1 MTLRRRLVLSIV
13 ALVVAVSAVIGA
25 GSIIALASIQTGTI
39 DSQLSKATDRA
50 STKFGEGQQNPNGQ
64 RPNDDALQPLGQ
76 AAGTLTA
83 YYFSGG
89 GAGGIVLTDNSSRLQ
104 LTTTQLDRL
113 GNVKVGVDPAT
124 MDLGGSL
131 GRYRVAAVQVDN
143 PVLGNAVL
151 VVGLPMSPVYE
162 SVRSLLLVVII
173 VVAAALVAASVV
185 AAVVVRRSL
194 RPLERVAETAS
205 TVARMP
211 LERSDA
217 LQDVRVPDTDPRTEV
232 GRVGSAFNRMLGHI
246 AGAMQARERSEQKV
260 RQFVA
265 DASHEL
271 RTPLASVR
279 GYAELTRRMGADLPK
294 DVVYAMSRIESESK
308 RMTSMVEDLLLLAR
322 LDEGREI
329 QFDDVDLT
337 GLVLDAVNDA
347 HAASPD
353 HPIEVDIPS
362 TPVTVVGDAARLH
375 QVIVNLVTNART
387 HTPDGTRITVGLAPS
402 ASGTGVDLTV
412 RDTGQGI
419 DPEFLP
425 KLFERFARADSSRS
439 RTAGSTGLG
448 LAIVDAVVQAHGGS
462 VDVTSEP
469 GDTVFTVHLPS
480 ERPAADAASA
490 ASGGASAAAA
500 GPAASS
506 ASASASASS
515 SGDAT
520 DDWSATPVPSATD

>member
-25 GSIIALASIQTGTI
+25 GSIIALASIQTGAI
-39 DSQLSKATDRA
+39 DGQLQKATSRA
-50 STKFGEGQQNPNGQ
+50 STKFGQGQQNPSG
-64 RPNDDALQPLGQ
+64 RPNDDLLQPLGQ

-83 YYFSGG
+83 YYFAGG
-89 GAGGIVLTDNSSRLQ
+89 GAGGIVLTEDSSRLQ
-104 LTTTQLDRL
+104 LTSSQLDRL
-113 GNVKVGVDPAT
+113 GDVKVGVAPAT

-162 SVRSLLLVVII
+162 SVRSLLLVVVL

-279 GYAELTRRMGADLPK
+279 GYAELTRRMGGDLPK
-294 DVVYAMSRIESESK
+294 DVVYAMGRIESESI

-347 HAASPD
+347 HAASPE
-353 HPIEVDIPS
+353 HPIEVDVPDQ
-362 TPVTVVGDAARLH
+362 PVVVVGDAARLH

-402 ASGTGVDLTV
+402 ASGSGVDLTV

-439 RTAGSTGLG
+439 RSAGSTGLG

-462 VDVTSEP
+462 VDVASEP
-469 GDTVFTVHLPS
+469 GDTVFTVHLPA
-480 ERPAADAASA
+480 ERPAEP
-490 ASGGASAAAA
+490 AAA
-500 GPAASS
+500 PAASD
-506 ASASASASS
+506 
-515 SGDAT
+515 DAT
-520 DDWSATPVPSATD
+520 DGWSATPVPSATD

>member
-25 GSIIALASIQTGTI
+25 GSIVALFSIQRSAI
-39 DSQLSKATDRA
+39 DQQLQYATSRA
-50 STKFGEGQQNPNGQ
+50 QKSLQDQGPNGPSLEIG
-64 RPNDDALQPLGQ
+64 RPSGQ
-76 AAGTLTA
+76 AAGTLTV
-83 YYFSGG
+83 YFLDGTAAVGSVLDN
-89 GAGGIVLTDNSSRLQ
+89 AGDI
-104 LTTTQLDRL
+104 DRL
-113 GNVKVGVDPAT
+113 TGSSVRPLGGVAIDGAAHT
-124 MDLGGSL
+124 VDLGHDL
-131 GRYRVAAVQVDN
+131 GRYRVTAA
-143 PVLGNAVL
+143 PVGPAVL
-151 VVGLPMSPVYE
+151 VVGLPMAPVYE
-162 SVRSLLLVVII
+162 SVWKLFGWVLVVTALALL
-173 VVAAALVAASVV
+173 AATGV

-205 TVARMP
+205 SVARMP

-217 LQDVRVPDTDPRTEV
+217 LDGVRVPDADPRTEV
-232 GRVGSAFNRMLGHI
+232 GRVGTAFNRMLGHI

-279 GYAELTRRMGADLPK
+279 GYAELTRRMGADLPQ

-322 LDEGREI
+322 LDEGREV
-329 QFDDVDLT
+329 QFADVDLT

-353 HPIEVDIPS
+353 HPIEVDVPDV
-362 TPVTVVGDAARLH
+362 PVEVQGDAARLH
-375 QVIVNLVTNART
+375 QVVVNLVTNART

-402 ASGTGVDLTV
+402 PNGVDLTV

-462 VDVTSEP
+462 VEVASVP
-469 GDTVFTVHLPS
+469 GDTVFTVHLPTS
-480 ERPAADAASA
+480 RP
-490 ASGGASAAAA
+490 AAAA
-500 GPAASS
+500 GAGAAG
-506 ASASASASS
+506 AVA
-515 SGDAT
+515 AT
-520 DDWSATPVPSATD
+520 A

>member
-25 GSIIALASIQTGTI
+25 GSIIALASIQTGAI
-39 DSQLSKATDRA
+39 DQQLQNATKRA
-50 STKFGEGQQNPNGQ
+50 TNKFGQGQGDQPPGDDVL
-64 RPNDDALQPLGQ
+64 RPAGQ

-83 YYFSGG
+83 YYVVGR
-89 GAGGIVLTDNSSRLQ
+89 AGGIVIQDDGSPAALDADQ
-104 LTTTQLDRL
+104 LRRL
-113 GNVKVGVDPAT
+113 GDVKVGVDPAT
-124 MDLGGSL
+124 IDLGST
-131 GRYRVAAVQVDN
+131 GRYRVAAVRVDTGY
-143 PVLGNAVL
+143 PGDAVL
-151 VVGLPMSPVYE
+151 VVGLPMSPVYQ
-162 SVRSLLLVVII
+162 SVWSLLWVVIV
-173 VVAAALVAASVV
+173 VVATALLAASIV

-211 LERSDA
+211 LDRSDA
-217 LQDVRVPDTDPRTEV
+217 LDGVRVPDTDPRTEV

-246 AGAMQARERSEQKV
+246 GGAMQARERSEQKV

-279 GYAELTRRMGADLPK
+279 GYAELTRRMGGDLPQ
-294 DVVYAMSRIESESK
+294 DVVYAMSRIESESV

-329 QFDDVDLT
+329 AFDEVDLT

-347 HAASPD
+347 HAASPE
-353 HPIEVDIPS
+353 HPIEVDVPS
-362 TPVTVVGDAARLH
+362 SPVVVLGDAARLH

-387 HTPDGTRITVGLAPS
+387 HTPDGTRITVGIAAGPD
-402 ASGTGVDLTV
+402 GGVDLSV

-448 LAIVDAVVQAHGGS
+448 LAIVDAVVQAHGGT
-462 VDVTSEP
+462 VGVTSEP
-469 GDTVFTVHLPS
+469 GNTVFTVHLPGHS
-480 ERPAADAASA
+480 TPS
-490 ASGGASAAAA
+490 S
-500 GPAASS
+500 PASS
-506 ASASASASS
+506 E
-515 SGDAT
+515 AT
-520 DDWSATPVPSATD
+520 ADTADWSAAPAVSDTTT

>member
-39 DSQLSKATDRA
+39 DGQLQKATSRA
-50 STKFGEGQQNPNGQ
+50 STKFGQGDPNGQ
-64 RPNDDALQPLGQ
+64 RPNDDSLQPLGQ

-83 YYFSGG
+83 YYVTGG
-89 GAGGIVLTDNSSRLQ
+89 GAGGIVLNEDSSRSA
-104 LTTTQLDRL
+104 LTTEQLDRL
-113 GNVKVGVDPAT
+113 GDVKVGVDPAT
-124 MDLGGSL
+124 MDLKGSL

-162 SVRSLLLVVII
+162 SVRSLLVVVIL

-279 GYAELTRRMGADLPK
+279 GYAELTRRMGGDLPQ
-294 DVVYAMSRIESESK
+294 DVVYAMGRIESESI

-337 GLVLDAVNDA
+337 GLVFDAVNDA
-347 HAASPD
+347 HAASPE
-353 HPIEVDIPS
+353 HPIEVDVPDA
-362 TPVTVVGDAARLH
+362 PVVVVGDAARLH

-402 ASGTGVDLTV
+402 DSGSGVDLTV

-439 RTAGSTGLG
+439 RSAGSTGLG

-462 VDVTSEP
+462 VEVTSEP
-469 GDTVFTVHLPS
+469 GDTVFTVHLPA
-480 ERPAADAASA
+480 EQPAV
-490 ASGGASAAAA
+490 AAAA
-500 GPAASS
+500 AATASPASPASS
-506 ASASASASS
+506 DAPD
-515 SGDAT
+515 DAT
-520 DDWSATPVPSATD
+520 DGWSATPVPSATD

>member
-25 GSIIALASIQTGTI
+25 GSILALASIQTGAI
-39 DSQLSKATDRA
+39 DSQLQKATSRA
-50 STKFGEGQQNPNGQ
+50 STKFGQGDPNGQ

-83 YYFSGG
+83 YYVAGG
-89 GAGGIVLTDNSSRLQ
+89 GAGGIVLNDDGSRSFLSGA
-104 LTTTQLDRL
+104 QLDRL

-124 MDLGGSL
+124 MDLQGTL

-143 PVLGNAVL
+143 PGVGNAVL
-151 VVGLPMSPVYE
+151 VVGLPMSPVDE
-162 SVRSLLLVVII
+162 SVRSLLLVVVL
-173 VVAAALVAASVV
+173 VVAAALVVASVV

-279 GYAELTRRMGADLPK
+279 GYAELTRRMGGDLPQ
-294 DVVYAMSRIESESK
+294 DVVYAMGRIESESI

-347 HAASPD
+347 HAASPE
-353 HPIEVDIPS
+353 HPIEVDVPS
-362 TPVTVVGDAARLH
+362 APVVVVGDAARLH
-375 QVIVNLVTNART
+375 QVIVNLLTNART
-387 HTPDGTRITVGLAPS
+387 HTPDGTRITVGIAPS
-402 ASGTGVDLTV
+402 SSGSGVDLTV

-462 VDVTSEP
+462 VSVTSEP
-469 GDTVFTVHLPS
+469 GDTVFTVHLPT
-480 ERPAADAASA
+480 EQPAAPVAA
-490 ASGGASAAAA
+490 
-500 GPAASS
+500 PAAEAPADSE
-506 ASASASASS
+506 
-515 SGDAT
+515 DAT